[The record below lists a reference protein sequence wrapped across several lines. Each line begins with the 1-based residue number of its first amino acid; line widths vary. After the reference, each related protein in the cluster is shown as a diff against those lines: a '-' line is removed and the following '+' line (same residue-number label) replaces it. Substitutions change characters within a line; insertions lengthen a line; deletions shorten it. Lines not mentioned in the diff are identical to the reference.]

1 MADSQVQSVEPHGS
15 DSIRRLTR
23 LIISTPQDT
32 EGQATVEWHS
42 SEHQFSRSMIQNTIF
57 QLISTVSQRN
67 YSSF

>member
-1 MADSQVQSVEPHGS
+1 MSDSQVQSVEPHGS

-23 LIISTPQDT
+23 LIISTTPQDT

-57 QLISTVSQRN
+57 QLISTVI
-67 YSSF
+67 

>member
-1 MADSQVQSVEPHGS
+1 MSDSQVQSLESHGS

-23 LIISTPQDT
+23 LIISTTTQET

-57 QLISTVSQRN
+57 QLISTVV
-67 YSSF
+67 